1 MGRKRD
7 TEGGRDIGAER
18 EREEGGRYVECGEK
32 EGHRGRQRYWGRER
46 ERGGRKVGRVW
57 GERGT
62 QRGAEILG
70 QRERERERE
79 RERKR
84 DRERQGEGG
93 GGRQGEGEVDK
104 ECVCVGGGDGGITN
118 C

>member
-7 TEGGRDIGAER
+7 TEGGRDIGA
-18 EREEGGRYVECGEK
+18 
-32 EGHRGRQRYWGRER
+32 ER

-62 QRGAEILG
+62 QREAEILG

-79 RERKR
+79 R
-84 DRERQGEGG
+84 
-93 GGRQGEGEVDK
+93 GGR
-104 ECVCVGGGDGGITN
+104 
-118 C
+118 